1 MAKALGISFNDLL
14 LWLCST
20 ALRHFL
26 VHHDSIPKSSLIAA
40 MPVSLRED
48 QNQELNTQASMTLV
62 QLGTQYADPRK
73 RLQAILSSST
83 KVRHA
88 MTHLKSVLPT
98 DYPSLL
104 APWLVGGV
112 ARALFKTYRA
122 TGLSKRLPM
131 LCNLVISNV
140 PGPQVPL
147 YLAGARMLTFY
158 PLSIVTHGV
167 ALNITVQTYA
177 GSVDFGLVA
186 DAQAVPP
193 ETLQTL
199 AEGLKLAFDEAQG
212 LFGDLPALSSAV
224 PSGAVKSV
232 RRVAKKTPHAS

>member
-1 MAKALGISFNDLL
+1 
-14 LWLCST
+14 
-20 ALRHFL
+20 
-26 VHHDSIPKSSLIAA
+26 
-40 MPVSLRED
+40 
-48 QNQELNTQASMTLV
+48 
-62 QLGTQYADPRK
+62 
-73 RLQAILSSST
+73 
-83 KVRHA
+83 
-88 MTHLKSVLPT
+88 
-98 DYPSLL
+98 
-104 APWLVGGV
+104 
-112 ARALFKTYRA
+112 
-122 TGLSKRLPM
+122 M

-158 PLSIVTHGV
+158 PLSIATHGV